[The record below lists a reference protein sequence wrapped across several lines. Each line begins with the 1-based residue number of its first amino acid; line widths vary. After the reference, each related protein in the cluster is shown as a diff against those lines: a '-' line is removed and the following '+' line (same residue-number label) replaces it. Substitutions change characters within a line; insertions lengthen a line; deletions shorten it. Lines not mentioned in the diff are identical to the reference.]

1 MGNNLTSYPGRH
13 GRLQSM
19 QGMFQNKPE
28 NSLDC
33 TVRIIY
39 TLEKVYLDNI
49 SVAFILIR
57 LTHID

>member
-49 SVAFILIR
+49 KCRFYS
-57 LTHID
+57 D